1 MENVKM
7 PRVRFVFDR
16 KKTANKTDKKGLIE
30 IEVYYD
36 GKRAMFSTGKKVFK
50 DQWKK
55 DVIVGLQ
62 TQIEDNEY
70 IGSIKT
76 ILQEAV
82 NKQFKETKCINFDE
96 LRALFSNRK
105 DNSLVPDF
113 LSFMQQR
120 MRERP
125 MSEGTWKGH
134 RSIYHVLTEWGKIKT
149 FEDLTPCNIQLWDEL
164 SVKNSKTGKQNTNY
178 HKVLKIY
185 VKEYINFYKTHL
197 PKDFKNPYDDFKVKR
212 DKTIK
217 HAFLTSEELQKWR
230 KVKLS
235 SSQAEKARDL
245 FVFCCYTGLSY
256 ADLTNFDT
264 SLIFEDGGS
273 LRYVN
278 NRVKSG
284 ERFNLTILRPAKQIL
299 DKYNGEL
306 PKMDAHVYNRYLKDI
321 ALLCGISKRISSHC
335 GRCTFA
341 STVLLAN
348 GFDLKIIANAM
359 GHANTR
365 QTEEYAKLTPKNVD
379 RSFDALNDRL

>member
-1 MENVKM
+1 MEKVKM

-55 DVIVGLQ
+55 DAIVGLQ
-62 TQIEDNEY
+62 SQIEDNEY

-82 NKQFKETKCINFDE
+82 NKQFKETKSINFDK

-105 DNSLVPDF
+105 DNSLLPDF

-125 MSEGTWKGH
+125 MSEGTWMGH
-134 RSIYHVLTEWGKIKT
+134 RSIYHVLKEWGKIKT
-149 FEDLTPCNIQLWDEL
+149 FEDLTPGNIKLWDEL
-164 SVKNSKTGKQNTNY
+164 SIKNSKTGKQNTNY

-185 VKEYINFYKTHL
+185 VKEYINFYQTHL

-235 SSQAEKARDL
+235 SSQAEKARDI
-245 FVFCCYTGLSY
+245 FVFCCYTGLSF
-256 ADLTNFDT
+256 ADYQNFKPR
-264 SLIFEDGGS
+264 LIFEDNGG

-278 NRVKSG
+278 DRVKSG

-299 DKYNGEL
+299 DKYKGEL
-306 PKMDAHVYNRYLKDI
+306 PRMDAHVYNRYLKDI
-321 ALLCGISKRISSHC
+321 ALLCGISKVISSHC
-335 GRCTFA
+335 ARVTFA

-348 GFDLKIIANAM
+348 GFGLKTIASAL
-359 GHANTR
+359 GHASTR
-365 QTEEYAKLTPKNVD
+365 QTEGYAKLVSFNVD
-379 RSFDALNDRL
+379 RSFDELNERL